1 MSNTDWI
8 KDAPCAQLTITDDSD
23 APRIIDFFSED
34 PDEVDRAKAVC
45 ITCPFRL
52 KCLQYAYDSKERWGV
67 WGGSTQEELRTN
79 QSINEFGEQQT
90 YKKTPIFCSYCG
102 PGSTDQLTIIDRKRT
117 RTHLECSVCGLDWVT
132 RKGINDRR
140 TNL

>member
-1 MSNTDWI
+1 MTNTDWI

-34 PDEVDRAKAVC
+34 PAEVERAKAVC
-45 ITCPFRL
+45 VTCPFRL
-52 KCLQYAYDSKERWGV
+52 KCLQYAYDNKERHGV
-67 WGGSTQEELRTN
+67 WGGTGEEELRTN
-79 QSINEFGEQQT
+79 QSINEHGEQQT
-90 YKKTPIFCSYCG
+90 YKKTPIFCSFCG
-102 PGSTDQLTIIDRKRT
+102 PENPELNILDKKRT
-117 RTHLECSVCGLDWVT
+117 RTHLECNVCGLDWVT

>member
-1 MSNTDWI
+1 MTNTDWI

-34 PDEVDRAKAVC
+34 PVEVERAKAVC
-45 ITCPFRL
+45 VECPFRL
-52 KCLQYAYDSKERWGV
+52 KCLQYAYDNKERWGT
-67 WGGSTQEELRTN
+67 WGGAEQQELRTN

-90 YKKTPIFCSYCG
+90 YKKTPIFCSYCR
-102 PGSTDQLTIIDRKRT
+102 PGNSELNILDKKRT
-117 RTHLECSVCGLDWVT
+117 RTHLECNVCGLDWVT